1 MKGSVT
7 ASEYIDGLIKTTFL
21 LQIPNLLDKI
31 TLPTETAY
39 TLKNTYK

>member
-7 ASEYIDGLIKTTFL
+7 ASEYVDGLIKTTFL
-21 LQIPNLLDKI
+21 LHKPNLLDKI

-39 TLKNTYK
+39 IWQNTYK